1 MYSSF
6 LKPYNPRRSQSDVS
20 IESQS
25 SNESGYGGSSPMFSR
40 QNSNSTLTFNQETST
55 VSFTTAMP
63 THTRTNQETAPR
75 KNREASSTNS
85 QRDSLDPTFRNS
97 PNNKE
102 LPETACRNDRDHSE
116 PSYRNSTNHRD
127 ALDPDKN
134 TPTNHRDSLDPD
146 KNTPTNHRDSLDPD
160 KNTPTNHRDPSDF
173 SETDSC
179 SSSKNSRYESSSR
192 YQDSRY
198 SSEQRQNGDH
208 SVQQRRPQ
216 YSPEEYID
224 PEPEPE
230 PEIDGHQVCGELNQ
244 NSVIAY
250 FKTLHGIHN
259 PFYF

>member
-63 THTRTNQETAPR
+63 PHTRTNQETIPR
-75 KNREASSTNS
+75 KNREASSTNYSSSS

-102 LPETACRNDRDHSE
+102 LPETACPNDREHSE

-127 ALDPDKN
+127 
-134 TPTNHRDSLDPD
+134 SLD
-146 KNTPTNHRDSLDPD
+146 SG

-179 SSSKNSRYESSSR
+179 PSSKNSRYESSLR
-192 YQDSRY
+192 DHDSRY
-198 SSEQRQNGDH
+198 SSQQRQNGDH

-216 YSPEEYID
+216 YSAEEYID

-244 NSVIAY
+244 NSVMAY
-250 FKTLHGIHN
+250 FKH
-259 PFYF
+259 